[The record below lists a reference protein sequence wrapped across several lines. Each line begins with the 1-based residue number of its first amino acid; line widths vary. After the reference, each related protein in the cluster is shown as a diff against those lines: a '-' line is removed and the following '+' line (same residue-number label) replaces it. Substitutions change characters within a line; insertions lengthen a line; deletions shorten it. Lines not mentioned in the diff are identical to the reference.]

1 MVGADDDRVALEE
14 RLVAAGRLEQLGNR
28 PVGSPQRV
36 VRALR
41 AGRVRRVVV
50 VGQVV
55 DEEVEAVT

>member
-41 AGRVRRVVV
+41 AGRAR
-50 VGQVV
+50 
-55 DEEVEAVT
+55 DA